1 MRKHLSGAL
10 ELDEAV
16 VDSVIESTSR
26 QRQDEWR
33 ARLLARETEH
43 LAHFQP
49 HLRTETARTIPEP
62 IFIAALIG
70 TARLRLVEVT
80 SEIWEASADN
90 RNRLVEQA
98 IRDHYRAH
106 KAHVVPFG
114 AILSYTLVTLPGYL
128 VDFGYPFDVAGNPT
142 GPMQEIKRL
151 GEASLGVKRGDTRL
165 SGLLRNTEIV
175 LS

>member
-1 MRKHLSGAL
+1 MRKHLSSAL

-16 VDSVIESTSR
+16 VHSVIESTSR
-26 QRQDEWR
+26 QRLDEWR

-70 TARLRLVEVT
+70 TARFRLAELP
-80 SEIWEASADN
+80 SEIWEASPDD
-90 RNRLVEQA
+90 RSRLVKQA

-106 KAHVVPFG
+106 KARVVPFG
-114 AILSYTLVTLPGYL
+114 EILSYTLVTMPGYL

-142 GPMQEIKRL
+142 GPMQAVKRL
-151 GEASLGVKRGDTRL
+151 AEASLGVKRGDTRL

-175 LS
+175 VS